1 MSYKRGL
8 AIVFGCAIAGLVAF
22 AATYPRFYSTAAAT
36 PSAAAAPIGGSGATA
51 DTGASPLSALSS
63 DGPLSWNHLSEAQHA
78 ALAPFAT
85 QWDSFSDERKQK
97 WLKIA
102 SRFHRMSPE
111 AQKHLHQRMEEWVR
125 LTPDQRKVARENY
138 QVSKSVPLE
147 NREKAWDAYQKLS
160 EEQKKKLAASER
172 VRRPTVVSA
181 PPTGKT
187 EVKDINR
194 LVAAREQGHVGGH
207 AEGGSAAGTAPAAP
221 AAPISGAPMQ
231 PGIPNAASIVP
242 ATPIP
247 VSPQQAPSM
256 YNGS

>member
-8 AIVFGCAIAGLVAF
+8 AIVFGCAIAGMVAF
-22 AATYPRFYSTAAAT
+22 AATYPRFYATAAA
-36 PSAAAAPIGGSGATA
+36 PPSSAATPAAGGSGAHA
-51 DTGASPLSALSS
+51 DTNLSPLSALSS
-63 DGPLSWNHLSEAQHA
+63 EGPLSWSHLTEAQHL
-78 ALAPFAT
+78 ALAPFVA

-138 QVSKSVPLE
+138 QVSKAVPLE
-147 NREKAWDAYQKLS
+147 KREKAWDAYQKLS

-172 VRRPTVVSA
+172 TRRPTVVSA

-194 LVAAREQGHVGGH
+194 LVAAREQGHASGH
-207 AEGGSAAGTAPAAP
+207 AEAGSATAPGTAAP
-221 AAPISGAPMQ
+221 ASGAPMQ
-231 PGIPNAASIVP
+231 PAIPNAASIVP

>member
-22 AATYPRFYSTAAAT
+22 AATYPRFYSSTAAA
-36 PSAAAAPIGGSGATA
+36 PNAAAAPSGASA
-51 DTGASPLSALSS
+51 DAALLPLGALSAE
-63 DGPLSWNHLSEAQHA
+63 GPLSWNRLTEAQRV

-97 WLKIA
+97 WLRIA
-102 SRFHRMSPE
+102 SRYHRMSPE
-111 AQKHLHQRMEEWVR
+111 AQKRLQQRMQEWVR
-125 LTPDQRKVARENY
+125 MTPDERKVARENY
-138 QVSKSVPLE
+138 QVSKSVPPE
-147 NREKAWDAYQKLS
+147 KREKAWDAYQKLS
-160 EEQKKKLAASER
+160 EEQKKKLAATER
-172 VRRPTVVSA
+172 SRRPTVVSA

-194 LVAAREQGHVGGH
+194 LVTAREQAHVPGH
-207 AEGGSAAGTAPAAP
+207 AGGESGAGAAAP
-221 AAPISGAPMQ
+221 GTPSQ
-231 PGIPNAASIVP
+231 QGIPNAASIVP

>member
-22 AATYPRFYSTAAAT
+22 AATYPRFYPTAAA
-36 PSAAAAPIGGSGATA
+36 PSSAGAPSGGSGATA
-51 DTGASPLSALSS
+51 DANVSPLSALSS
-63 DGPLSWNHLSEAQHA
+63 ESPLSWSRLTEAQHL

-147 NREKAWDAYQKLS
+147 KREKAWDAYQKLS
-160 EEQKKKLAASER
+160 EEQKKKLAASEH

-194 LVAAREQGHVGGH
+194 LVTAREQGHVPGH
-207 AEGGSAAGTAPAAP
+207 AEGVSGAATAPAAP
-221 AAPISGAPMQ
+221 VSGAPAQ
-231 PGIPNAASIVP
+231 PAIPNAASIVP

>member
-1 MSYKRGL
+1 VSYKRGL

-22 AATYPRFYSTAAAT
+22 AATYPRFYSTAAT
-36 PSAAAAPIGGSGATA
+36 PSAAAAPSGGSGAA
-51 DTGASPLSALSS
+51 VDASGSPLSALSS
-63 DGPLSWNHLSEAQHA
+63 ESPLAWSRLTEAQHA

-147 NREKAWDAYQKLS
+147 KREKAWDAYQKLS
-160 EEQKKKLAASER
+160 EEQKKKLAASEH

-194 LVAAREQGHVGGH
+194 LVAAREQGHASGH
-207 AEGGSAAGTAPAAP
+207 AEGGSAVAPAAP
-221 AAPISGAPMQ
+221 VSGVPMQ
-231 PGIPNAASIVP
+231 PAIPNAASIVP

>member
-22 AATYPRFYSTAAAT
+22 AATYPRFYSTAGA
-36 PSAAAAPIGGSGATA
+36 PSSPLANPGGGSGTNA
-51 DTGASPLSALSS
+51 DSNASTLSALGAE
-63 DGPLSWNHLSEAQHA
+63 GPLSWSRLTEAQHA

-85 QWDSFSDERKQK
+85 QWDTFSDERKQK

-102 SRFHRMSPE
+102 SRFHRMSPV

-138 QVSKSVPLE
+138 QVSKSVPLDK
-147 NREKAWDAYQKLS
+147 REKAWDAYQKLS
-160 EEQKKKLAASER
+160 EEQKKKLAASEH
-172 VRRPTVVSA
+172 VRRPTIVSA

-194 LVAAREQGHVGGH
+194 LVTAREQGHVPGH
-207 AEGGSAAGTAPAAP
+207 AEGGSGAAAAP
-221 AAPISGAPMQ
+221 AAPISGTPMQ
-231 PGIPNAASIVP
+231 PAIPNAASIVP

>member
-22 AATYPRFYSTAAAT
+22 AATYPRFYSDNVVASTAGAA
-36 PSAAAAPIGGSGATA
+36 SSGASAGTDA
-51 DTGASPLSALSS
+51 NASPLSALSS
-63 DGPLSWNHLSEAQHA
+63 DSPLSWSHLSEAQHVA
-78 ALAPFAT
+78 IAPFAT
-85 QWDSFSDERKQK
+85 LWDSFSDKRKQK
-97 WLKIA
+97 WIKIA
-102 SRFHRMSPE
+102 SRYHKMLPE
-111 AQKHLHQRMEEWVR
+111 AQERLHKRMEEWAHM
-125 LTPDQRKVARENY
+125 TPDERKVARENY

-147 NREKAWDAYQKLS
+147 KREKAWDAYQKLS

-172 VRRPTVVSA
+172 TRRPNVVSA

-194 LVAAREQGHVGGH
+194 LVAERERGHASAGH
-207 AEGGSAAGTAPAAP
+207 AEPTSHASAPPPASVP
-221 AAPISGAPMQ
+221 AQ
-231 PGIPNAASIVP
+231 PAIPNAASIVP

>member
-22 AATYPRFYSTAAAT
+22 AATYPRFYSTAAA
-36 PSAAAAPIGGSGATA
+36 PSAAAAPSGGSGTSA
-51 DTGASPLSALSS
+51 DSGASPLSALSPE
-63 DGPLSWNHLSEAQHA
+63 GPLSWSHLTEAQHA

-147 NREKAWDAYQKLS
+147 KREKAWDAYQKLS
-160 EEQKKKLAASER
+160 EEQKKKLAASEHG
-172 VRRPTVVSA
+172 RRPTVVSA

-194 LVAAREQGHVGGH
+194 LVAAREQGHVPGH
-207 AEGGSAAGTAPAAP
+207 AEGGSGAAAAP
-221 AAPISGAPMQ
+221 AASVSGAPAQ
-231 PGIPNAASIVP
+231 PAIPNAASIVP

>member
-22 AATYPRFYSTAAAT
+22 AATYPRFYSPAAAT
-36 PSAAAAPIGGSGATA
+36 PPAAAAPSVGSGPAA
-51 DTGASPLSALSS
+51 DASASPLSALSS
-63 DGPLSWNHLSEAQHA
+63 ESPLSWSRLTEAQHI
-78 ALAPFAT
+78 ALTPFAT
-85 QWDSFSDERKQK
+85 QWDSFSDERKRK

-138 QVSKSVPLE
+138 QVSKFLPLE
-147 NREKAWDAYQKLS
+147 KREKAWDAYQKLS
-160 EEQKKKLAASER
+160 EKQKKLAASER
-172 VRRPTVVSA
+172 TRRPTVVSA

-207 AEGGSAAGTAPAAP
+207 AEASSAASPAPAAP
-221 AAPISGAPMQ
+221 VSGAPAQ
-231 PGIPNAASIVP
+231 PAIPNAASIVP

-247 VSPQQAPSM
+247 VSLQQAPSM

>member
-22 AATYPRFYSTAAAT
+22 AATYPRFYSKTASAPPVAT
-36 PSAAAAPIGGSGATA
+36 APVGGSGTTA
-51 DTGASPLSALSS
+51 DSSASAALSS
-63 DGPLSWNHLSEAQHA
+63 ENPLSWSHLSEAQHT
-78 ALAPFAT
+78 ALAPFAA

-147 NREKAWDAYQKLS
+147 KREKAWDAYQKLS
-160 EEQKKKLAASER
+160 EEQKKKLAASEHT
-172 VRRPTVVSA
+172 RRPTVVSA

-194 LVAAREQGHVGGH
+194 LVAQREQGHASGH
-207 AEGGSAAGTAPAAP
+207 AEGGSAVAPAP
-221 AAPISGAPMQ
+221 AQ
-231 PGIPNAASIVP
+231 PAIPNAASIVP

>member
-1 MSYKRGL
+1 VSYKRGL

-22 AATYPRFYSTAAAT
+22 AATYPRFYSPAAV
-36 PSAAAAPIGGSGATA
+36 PPSSAAAPSGGSGTTA
-51 DTGASPLSALSS
+51 DSNASTLSALAST
-63 DGPLSWNHLSEAQHA
+63 GPLSWSRLTEAQHA
-78 ALAPFAT
+78 ALAPFAS

-138 QVSKSVPLE
+138 QVSKSVPPDK
-147 NREKAWDAYQKLS
+147 REKAWDAYQKLS
-160 EEQKKKLAASER
+160 EEQKKKLAASEH
-172 VRRPTVVSA
+172 VRRPTIVSA

-194 LVAAREQGHVGGH
+194 LVTAREQGHAPGH
-207 AEGGSAAGTAPAAP
+207 AEGGSGAAAAP
-221 AAPISGAPMQ
+221 SAPISGVPTQ
-231 PGIPNAASIVP
+231 PAIPNAASIVP

>member
-22 AATYPRFYSTAAAT
+22 AATYPRFYATTAAT
-36 PSAAAAPIGGSGATA
+36 PSPAAASPGGASAPA
-51 DTGASPLSALSS
+51 DTALSPLAALSS
-63 DGPLSWNHLSEAQHA
+63 EGPLSWSHLTEAQHL
-78 ALAPFAT
+78 ALEPFAT
-85 QWDSFSDERKQK
+85 QWDTFSDERKQK

-147 NREKAWDAYQKLS
+147 KREKAWDAYQKLS

-172 VRRPTVVSA
+172 TRRPTVVSA

-194 LVAAREQGHVGGH
+194 LVAAREQGHAGH
-207 AEGGSAAGTAPAAP
+207 AEGGSAAAPAPAAP
-221 AAPISGAPMQ
+221 VSGAPAQ
-231 PGIPNAASIVP
+231 PAIPNAASIVP

>member
-8 AIVFGCAIAGLVAF
+8 AIVFGCAIAGMVAF
-22 AATYPRFYSTAAAT
+22 AATYPRFYSSPASPA
-36 PSAAAAPIGGSGATA
+36 SVAAPIGASAAA
-51 DTGASPLSALSS
+51 DSDVLPLAALSAN
-63 DGPLSWNHLSEAQHA
+63 PLSWNRLTEAQHV

-102 SRFHRMSPE
+102 SRYHRMSPE
-111 AQKHLHQRMEEWVR
+111 AQKRLQQRMQEWVR
-125 LTPDQRKVARENY
+125 LTPDERKVARENY
-138 QVSKSVPLE
+138 QVSKSVPLDK
-147 NREKAWDAYQKLS
+147 RERAWDAYQKLPD
-160 EEQKKKLAASER
+160 EQKKKLAASEHN
-172 VRRPTVVSA
+172 RRPTVVSA

-194 LVAAREQGHVGGH
+194 LVTAREQGHTAGH
-207 AEGGSAAGTAPAAP
+207 AQSE
-221 AAPISGAPMQ
+221 SGASASLPAVPSL

>member
-22 AATYPRFYSTAAAT
+22 AATYPRFYSATSAA
-36 PSAAAAPIGGSGATA
+36 PSAAAAPVGGSATSPDGSA
-51 DTGASPLSALSS
+51 AAPASTS
-63 DGPLSWNHLSEAQHA
+63 PLSWNHLTDAQRV

-138 QVSKSVPLE
+138 QVSKAVPLE
-147 NREKAWDAYQKLS
+147 KREKAWDAYQKLS

-172 VRRPTVVSA
+172 TRRGNVVSA

-194 LVAAREQGHVGGH
+194 IVTAREQGHAGAH
-207 AEGGSAAGTAPAAP
+207 PEGGSAAAPGTAASA
-221 AAPISGAPMQ
+221 SGAPAQ
-231 PGIPNAASIVP
+231 PAIPNAASIAP
-242 ATPIP
+242 ATPIS

>member
-22 AATYPRFYSTAAAT
+22 AATYPRFYSPAAAT
-36 PSAAAAPIGGSGATA
+36 PPAVAAPSGGSGPATDA
-51 DTGASPLSALSS
+51 SASPLSALSS
-63 DGPLSWNHLSEAQHA
+63 ESPLSWSRLTEVQHI

-85 QWDSFSDERKQK
+85 QWDSFSDELKRK

-138 QVSKSVPLE
+138 QVSKSLPLE
-147 NREKAWDAYQKLS
+147 KREKAWDAYQKLP

-172 VRRPTVVSA
+172 TRRPTVVSA

-207 AEGGSAAGTAPAAP
+207 AEASSAASPAQP
-221 AAPISGAPMQ
+221 A
-231 PGIPNAASIVP
+231 IPNAASIVP

>member
-1 MSYKRGL
+1 VSYKRGL

-22 AATYPRFYSTAAAT
+22 AATYPRFYPTVAAT
-36 PSAAAAPIGGSGATA
+36 PAAAAAPNGGSGPAA
-51 DTGASPLSALSS
+51 DTNASPLSALSS
-63 DGPLSWNHLSEAQHA
+63 ESPLSWSHLTDAQRI

-125 LTPDQRKVARENY
+125 LTPDERKVARENY

-147 NREKAWDAYQKLS
+147 KREKAWDAYQKLS
-160 EEQKKKLAASER
+160 EEQKKKLAASEHT
-172 VRRPTVVSA
+172 RRPTVVSA
-181 PPTGKT
+181 PPTGKS

-194 LVAAREQGHVGGH
+194 LVAQREQGHVGGH
-207 AEGGSAAGTAPAAP
+207 AEGSSAAAP
-221 AAPISGAPMQ
+221 AHAASGAPAQ
-231 PGIPNAASIVP
+231 PAVPSAASIVP

>member
-22 AATYPRFYSTAAAT
+22 AATYPRFYSTT
-36 PSAAAAPIGGSGATA
+36 AAAPTVAAAPSGGSVTA
-51 DTGASPLSALSS
+51 ADSNLSPLSTLSS
-63 DGPLSWNHLSEAQHA
+63 EGPLSWSHLTEAQHV

-138 QVSKSVPLE
+138 QVSKAVPLE
-147 NREKAWDAYQKLS
+147 KREKAWDAYQKLS

-172 VRRPTVVSA
+172 VRRPTIVSA

-194 LVAAREQGHVGGH
+194 LVTAREQGHV
-207 AEGGSAAGTAPAAP
+207 AGSAESGSGAAPPAAP
-221 AAPISGAPMQ
+221 VSGVPAQ
-231 PGIPNAASIVP
+231 PAIPNAASIVP

>member
-22 AATYPRFYSTAAAT
+22 AATYPRFYSSSATASV
-36 PSAAAAPIGGSGATA
+36 SAAAPN
-51 DTGASPLSALSS
+51 GASAGADGSLSPLAALSS
-63 DGPLSWNHLSEAQHA
+63 DNPLSWSRLTEAQRV

-102 SRFHRMSPE
+102 SRYHRMSPD
-111 AQKHLHQRMEEWVR
+111 AQKRLQQRMEEWVR
-125 LTPDQRKVARENY
+125 MTPDQRKVARENY
-138 QVSKSVPLE
+138 QVSKLVPPDK
-147 NREKAWDAYQKLS
+147 REKAWDAYQKLS

-172 VRRPTVVSA
+172 GRRPTVVSA
-181 PPTGKT
+181 PPTGKA

-194 LVAAREQGHVGGH
+194 LVAAREQGHAASH
-207 AEGGSAAGTAPAAP
+207 AEAGPGAGAPASGTPLQP
-221 AAPISGAPMQ
+221 AV
-231 PGIPNAASIVP
+231 PNAASIVP

>member
-22 AATYPRFYSTAAAT
+22 AATYPRFYPTTAAT
-36 PSAAAAPIGGSGATA
+36 PPAAAAPSGGSGTTA
-51 DTGASPLSALSS
+51 DAGASPLSALSS
-63 DGPLSWNHLSEAQHA
+63 ESPLSWSHLTEAQHV

-85 QWDSFSDERKQK
+85 QWDSFSDERKRK

-125 LTPDQRKVARENY
+125 LTPDERKVARENY

-147 NREKAWDAYQKLS
+147 KREKAWDAYQKLS
-160 EEQKKKLAASER
+160 EEQKKKLAASEHT
-172 VRRPTVVSA
+172 RRPGVVSA

-207 AEGGSAAGTAPAAP
+207 ADGS
-221 AAPISGAPMQ
+221 
-231 PGIPNAASIVP
+231 
-242 ATPIP
+242 
-247 VSPQQAPSM
+247 
-256 YNGS
+256 

>member
-1 MSYKRGL
+1 VSYKRGL

-22 AATYPRFYSTAAAT
+22 AATYPRFYSDNVAASTA
-36 PSAAAAPIGGSGATA
+36 SAAPNGASAGTDA
-51 DTGASPLSALSS
+51 NASPLAALSS
-63 DGPLSWNHLSEAQHA
+63 DSPLSWSRLSEAQHA

-85 QWDSFSDERKQK
+85 LWDSFSDERKQK
-97 WLKIA
+97 WIKIA
-102 SRFHRMSPE
+102 SRYHKMSPE
-111 AQKHLHQRMEEWVR
+111 AQERLHKRMEEWAR
-125 LTPDQRKVARENY
+125 MTPDERKVARENY

-147 NREKAWDAYQKLS
+147 KREKAWDAYQKLS

-172 VRRPTVVSA
+172 SRRPNVVSA

-194 LVAAREQGHVGGH
+194 LVAERERGH
-207 AEGGSAAGTAPAAP
+207 ASASHAEAASHASAPPPASAPAQP
-221 AAPISGAPMQ
+221 A
-231 PGIPNAASIVP
+231 IPNAASIVP

>member
-22 AATYPRFYSTAAAT
+22 AATYPRFYSTSAAT
-36 PSAAAAPIGGSGATA
+36 PSAAAAPVGGSGATA
-51 DTGASPLSALSS
+51 DAGTSPLAALSPE
-63 DGPLSWNHLSEAQHA
+63 GPLSWSHLSEAQHV

-85 QWDSFSDERKQK
+85 QWDSFSDERKRK

-102 SRFHRMSPE
+102 SRFHRMSPD
-111 AQKHLHQRMEEWVR
+111 AQKHLQQRMEEWVR

-160 EEQKKKLAASER
+160 EEQKKKLAASEH

-207 AEGGSAAGTAPAAP
+207 AEGGSASGAAHAAP
-221 AAPISGAPMQ
+221 GSAVPLQ

>member
-22 AATYPRFYSTAAAT
+22 AATYPRFYSTTAT
-36 PSAAAAPIGGSGATA
+36 APAPTAAPSGGASAPA
-51 DTGASPLSALSS
+51 DTNLSALSS
-63 DGPLSWNHLSEAQHA
+63 EGPLSWSHLTEAQHV

-102 SRFHRMSPE
+102 SRFRRMSPE

-125 LTPDQRKVARENY
+125 LTPDERKVARENY

-147 NREKAWDAYQKLS
+147 KREKAWDAYQKLS

-172 VRRPTVVSA
+172 GRRPTVVSA
-181 PPTGKT
+181 PPSGKN

-194 LVAAREQGHVGGH
+194 LVAAREQGHVPGH
-207 AEGGSAAGTAPAAP
+207 AGSGSAASPAPAAP
-221 AAPISGAPMQ
+221 VSAAPAQ
-231 PGIPNAASIVP
+231 PAVPNAASIVP

>member
-8 AIVFGCAIAGLVAF
+8 AIVFGCAIAGVIAF
-22 AATYPRFYSTAAAT
+22 AATYPRFYSPTAAPA
-36 PSAAAAPIGGSGATA
+36 SAAAPSSASAGA
-51 DTGASPLSALSS
+51 DTALLPLAALNAES
-63 DGPLSWNHLSEAQHA
+63 PLSWNRLTDAQRV

-102 SRFHRMSPE
+102 SRYHRMSPE
-111 AQKHLHQRMEEWVR
+111 AQKRLHQRMQEWVR
-125 LTPDQRKVARENY
+125 MTPDQRKVARENY
-138 QVSKSVPLE
+138 QVSKSVPPDK
-147 NREKAWDAYQKLS
+147 REKAWDAYQKLS
-160 EEQKKKLAASER
+160 EDQKKKLAASEHN
-172 VRRPTVVSA
+172 RRPTVVSA

-194 LVAAREQGHVGGH
+194 LVTAREQGHAAGH
-207 AEGGSAAGTAPAAP
+207 AEGASGMAAP
-221 AAPISGAPMQ
+221 ASAAPAHAA
-231 PGIPNAASIVP
+231 PNAASVVP